1 MISRPIL
8 LLVVAALSAACEQLG
23 IDDPVKLAAAKEAEA
38 RAVGSACRHSGRNLE
53 DCYDTNPKASKAA
66 IFAGWREMDAY
77 MRENKIE
84 VVSPEGKAG
93 NAEPRKDAA
102 AEEDKPA
109 GKEAPPAKENA
120 PAPPP
125 AKKGASA
132 KATAGSGRGIRVTQV
147 DCLDLPQQFG

>member
-84 VVSPEGKAG
+84 TVEPQLPPPEPPGKK
-93 NAEPRKDAA
+93 RK
-102 AEEDKPA
+102 KPA
-109 GKEAPPAKENA
+109 EAPALEEKVKEPASADKTAEKVEPA
-120 PAPPP
+120 PAD
-125 AKKGASA
+125 
-132 KATAGSGRGIRVTQV
+132 KATKH
-147 DCLDLPQQFG
+147 